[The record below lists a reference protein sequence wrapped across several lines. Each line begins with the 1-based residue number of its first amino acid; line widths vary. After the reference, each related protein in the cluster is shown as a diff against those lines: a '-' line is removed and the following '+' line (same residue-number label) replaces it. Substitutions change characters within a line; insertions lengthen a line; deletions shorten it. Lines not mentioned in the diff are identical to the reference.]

1 MDVRKL
7 NRGLIELAV
16 SQGIREIRQDP
27 KRGVRRLSDLG
38 EHFAG
43 RWFSDNI
50 FVQIHEILKRE
61 DSKYF
66 KLIQNLLDYVDEETI
81 KCFGINLGYNS
92 WTCGV
97 SRMRQQQE
105 ETKETDAS
113 KAQENEKVRETAKAQ
128 AAESIQETAGVQDA
142 VKTQTDMMVREVPAE
157 RTCRK
162 ISWLCEL
169 SYDSGDG
176 DPAEKL
182 NQLSE
187 EINLGRQKGV
197 YAYAL
202 YPRET
207 FAQNPELVFLLDRH
221 PDCAFL
227 WFFREPNLT
236 EPQLNVLQKH
246 NNCLYLFPALKEDGT
261 PDTEIAR
268 KMREHKILYAYYHIY
283 GETENGLNDQL
294 EKLQPVMAEEPSV
307 LIMKA
312 APGVSDAYRKKFARE
327 IWDNRKNPAY
337 DTFLIELTEDSR
349 AIDDMIAGIR

>member
-27 KRGVRRLSDLG
+27 KRGIRRLSDLG
-38 EHFAG
+38 EHFAS

-50 FVQIHEILKRE
+50 FLQIHEILKKE

-66 KLIQNLLDYVDEETI
+66 RLVQNLLDYVDEETI

-105 ETKETDAS
+105 ALQEAAQIPAEIKTQAEGET
-113 KAQENEKVRETAKAQ
+113 Q
-128 AAESIQETAGVQDA
+128 AAATAG
-142 VKTQTDMMVREVPAE
+142 KTKKRV
-157 RTCRK
+157 
-162 ISWLCEL
+162 SWLCEL
-169 SYDSGDG
+169 PYNSGKG
-176 DPAEKL
+176 DPSEKL
-182 NQLSE
+182 NKLSE
-187 EINLGRQKGV
+187 AINRRRQRGV

-227 WFFREPNLT
+227 WFFRESDLT

-246 NNCLYLFPALKEDGT
+246 NNCLYLFPALKADGT
-261 PDTEIAR
+261 PAVEIAE
-268 KMREHKILYAYYHIY
+268 KMRRHKILYSYYHIY
-283 GETENGLNDQL
+283 EETENGLKDQL
-294 EKLQPVMAEEPSV
+294 DKLQPVMAEEPSI

-312 APGVSDAYRKKFARE
+312 APGVSAEYRRKFARE
-327 IWDNRKNPAY
+327 IWDNRKDPAY
-337 DTFLIELTEDSR
+337 DTFLIELTEDCR
-349 AIDDMIAGIR
+349 AIDEMIAGVRK

>member
-27 KRGVRRLSDLG
+27 KRGIRRLSDLG
-38 EHFAG
+38 EHFAS

-50 FVQIHEILKRE
+50 FLQIHEILKKE
-61 DSKYF
+61 DSKYYR
-66 KLIQNLLDYVDEETI
+66 LVQNLLDYVDEETI

-105 ETKETDAS
+105 AAEEMKKAA
-113 KAQENEKVRETAKAQ
+113 AQEMKKAAAQEKR
-128 AAESIQETAGVQDA
+128 
-142 VKTQTDMMVREVPAE
+142 M
-157 RTCRK
+157 
-162 ISWLCEL
+162 SWLCEL
-169 SYDSGDG
+169 PYNSGKG
-176 DPAEKL
+176 DPSEKL
-182 NQLSE
+182 NKLSDA
-187 EINLGRQKGV
+187 INRRRQMGI

-227 WFFREPNLT
+227 WFFRESDLT
-236 EPQLNVLQKH
+236 EPQLNVLKKH
-246 NNCLYLFPALKEDGT
+246 NNCLYLFPALKADGT
-261 PDTEIAR
+261 PDTEIAE
-268 KMREHKILYAYYHIY
+268 KMRRHKIFYSYYHIY
-283 GETENGLNDQL
+283 GETENGLKDQL
-294 EKLQPVMAEEPSV
+294 EKLWPVMDEEPPV

-312 APGVSDAYRKKFARE
+312 ARGVSDAYRRKFAGE
-327 IWDNRKNPAY
+327 IWNNRRDPAY
-337 DTFLIELTEDSR
+337 DTFLIELTEDAR
-349 AIDDMIAGIR
+349 AIDEMIAGVRK